1 MTIPTL
7 TPGVRLTFG
16 PFRLDAD
23 SGDLYGPSGRVPLT
37 PKALAVLQYLARRPG
52 KLVSKSELI
61 DAHWPDVFV
70 ADSVIKL
77 CIREIRRAVEDNVR
91 APRVIETVHRRGYRF
106 IPPVSAMATTACQ
119 AARESMDGLTPLDS
133 TRRLATVMC
142 TVWSGAA
149 NELAMARLRSL
160 VATEAGRYGGR
171 SVAPVG
177 NCIYA
182 VFDGPANAVQC
193 ASSISSTGRTF
204 NMPVKIGLHAG
215 ECDLRTCGA
224 HDLVGEIS
232 PRLAM
237 LAQAGEVLVSRTV
250 MDLVA
255 GSGLRFRDRGAYQLT
270 DGSSKWHV
278 FSVEPGSPFISSSAN
293 GEDSTTVSLA
303 AERWRR
309 EPRIPHKV
317 LTA

>member
-7 TPGVRLTFG
+7 TPSVPLVFDR
-16 PFRLDAD
+16 FRLDAD

-37 PKALAVLQYLARRPG
+37 PNALAVLQYLARRPG
-52 KLVSKSELI
+52 SLVSKSELI

-70 ADSVIKL
+70 ADRVIRL
-77 CIREIRRAVEDNVR
+77 CIREIRRALGHGAKV
-91 APRVIETVHRRGYRF
+91 PRVIETVDRRGYRF
-106 IPPVSAMATTACQ
+106 IPRVSAMPAK
-119 AARESMDGLTPLDS
+119 EPLDVPTPLGS

-160 VATEAGRYGGR
+160 VATEAARYGGR
-171 SVAPVG
+171 PVAPVG

-182 VFDGPANAVQC
+182 VFDGPARAVRC

-204 NMPVKIGLHAG
+204 NMPVKIGLHTG
-215 ECDLRTCGA
+215 ECDFRTCGA

-232 PRLAM
+232 PRVAM
-237 LAQAGEVLVSRTV
+237 LAQVGEVLVSRTV

-255 GSGLRFRDRGAYQLT
+255 GSGLRFRDRGAYQLAA
-270 DGSSKWHV
+270 GLGKWPV
-278 FSVEPGSPFISSSAN
+278 FAVEPEAPPMSSLENNDASA
-293 GEDSTTVSLA
+293 TVPLNTPRSVS
-303 AERWRR
+303 ECRWRVGSR
-309 EPRIPHKV
+309 GTR
-317 LTA
+317 